1 MGIKKY
7 KSNFLVC
14 GCDESGRGA
23 LAGPV
28 VAAAVILNKDFE
40 TKDINDSKKLSSVK
54 RSELFKKITSAE
66 NLWGI
71 GIVENNEIDKLNILN
86 SSILA
91 MHKAIAV
98 LEKKINNFKNFELII
113 DGNKFKQYK
122 KVKHSCIIS
131 GDSKFFS
138 IAAASILAKFY
149 RDNIMINLDKKLP
162 QYNWKCNKGYPTRQ
176 HRKTIINFG
185 VSKFHRKSFK
195 MSNQLN
201 LWV

>member
-14 GCDESGRGA
+14 GCDEAGRGA

-40 TKDINDSKKLSSVK
+40 TKDIDDSKKLSPIK
-54 RSELFKKITSAE
+54 RTELFNKITSE
-66 NLWGI
+66 KNLWGI
-71 GIVENNEIDKLNILN
+71 GIVENNEIDRLNILN

-98 LEKKINNFKNFELII
+98 LEKKKDNFINFELII
-113 DGNKFKQYK
+113 DGSKFKQYK
-122 KVKHSCIIS
+122 KIKHKCIIS

-138 IAAASILAKFY
+138 IAAASILAKYY

-162 QYNWKCNKGYPTRQ
+162 QYNWKSNKGYPTKQ
-176 HRKTIINFG
+176 HRRTIVNLGI
-185 VSKFHRKSFK
+185 SKFHRKSFK
-195 MSNQLN
+195 INNQLN

>member
-40 TKDINDSKKLSSVK
+40 TKDINDSKKLSAVK

-195 MSNQLN
+195 MNNQLN

>member
-1 MGIKKY
+1 MVIKKY

-40 TKDINDSKKLSSVK
+40 TKDINDSKKLSPVK
-54 RSELFKKITSAE
+54 RAELFKKITSE
-66 NLWGI
+66 KNLWGI
-71 GIVENNEIDKLNILN
+71 GIVENNEIDRLNILN
-86 SSILA
+86 SSIMA
-91 MHKAIAV
+91 MHKAIAI
-98 LEKKINNFKNFELII
+98 LEKKIHNCKDFELII

-122 KVKHSCIIS
+122 KIKHKCIVS

-162 QYNWKCNKGYPTRQ
+162 QYNWKNNKGYPTKQ
-176 HRKTIINFG
+176 HRRDIINLG

-195 MSNQLN
+195 MNNQLN
-201 LWV
+201 L

>member
-40 TKDINDSKKLSSVK
+40 TKEINDSKKLSSVK
-54 RSELFKKITSAE
+54 RSELFKKITSGK

-71 GIVENNEIDKLNILN
+71 GIVENNEIDSLNILN

-98 LEKKINNFKNFELII
+98 LEKKIDNFKNFELII

-162 QYNWKCNKGYPTRQ
+162 QYNWKSNKGYPTRQ

-185 VSKFHRKSFK
+185 GSKFHRKSFK
-195 MSNQLN
+195 MKNQLN
-201 LWV
+201 LWL